1 MDECEIKTE
10 QVDTVIP
17 EKIIVKEPA
26 LRTRKIDWNK
36 RVKSEFLQ
44 IHNLKR
50 YKRAD
55 EVNVS
60 ISLPP
65 LTLFSSNVS
74 KLYPLIINVES

>member
-10 QVDTVIP
+10 PVDTVIP
-17 EKIIVKEPA
+17 EKITAKEPT

-36 RVKSEFLQ
+36 RVKSEFLR

-60 ISLPP
+60 KCICLPP
-65 LTLFSSNVS
+65 LTSLSLFSS
-74 KLYPLIINVES
+74 Y

>member
-36 RVKSEFLQ
+36 RVKSEFLR

-60 ISLPP
+60 IFLPP
-65 LTLFSSNVS
+65 LTPYLFS
-74 KLYPLIINVES
+74 PLIMLQKG